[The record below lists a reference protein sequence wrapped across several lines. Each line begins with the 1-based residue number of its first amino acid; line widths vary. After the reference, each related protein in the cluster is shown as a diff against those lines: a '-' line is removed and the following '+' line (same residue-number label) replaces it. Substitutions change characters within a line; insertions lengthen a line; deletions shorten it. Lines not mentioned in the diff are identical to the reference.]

1 VSWIGWIVF
10 GALAG
15 WVASLLGPRDQR
27 SRGCITNIAVGILG
41 AVLGGFIYRLATKEP
56 WTFTWSWASFG
67 VAVLGS
73 VVLLLLLSAITY
85 LSRPRNR
92 R

>member
-15 WVASLLGPRDQR
+15 WVASLVLRDKQ
-27 SRGCITNIAVGILG
+27 RGCITNMATGILG
-41 AVLGGFIYRLATKEP
+41 AVLGGFIYQVSTGQK
-56 WTFTWSWASFG
+56 WDFGWHWSSFG
-67 VAVLGS
+67 VAVLGALA
-73 VVLLLLLSAITY
+73 LLLVINLITH
-85 LSRPRNR
+85 RNISGR